1 MRNTLRSVALVT
13 LMSAAQAAMA
23 AEGPAAAPRGS
34 DLTLGVIQRSIKAG
48 MTTSEV
54 VESVGSPNLVTRGRN
69 GRESWVYDRFST
81 EASEEG
87 FHVGGGGMGAGG
99 NVLGA
104 LGVNG
109 GRNKKTTSQRN
120 LMLMVTFGPDGMV
133 ETFAYRSSKF

>member
-1 MRNTLRSVALVT
+1 ML
-13 LMSAAQAAMA
+13 
-23 AEGPAAAPRGS
+23 
-34 DLTLGVIQRSIKAG
+34 VIQRSIKAG

-81 EASEEG
+81 ETSEDG

-104 LGVNG
+104 IGVNG
-109 GRNKKTTSQRN
+109 GSKKKTTSQRN
-120 LMLMVTFGPDGMV
+120 LMLMVTFGADGMV